1 MGIYYYKL
9 WDMLESRNI
18 TQRELIENLHLSTA
32 TLTKM
37 RKNQTVSMETIDLIR
52 EYLGCDYGDMITAE
66 PMAEGVEFNWQGE
79 GVATKTNEV
88 YRIALIEYME
98 TQSLT
103 PQTVADIT
111 TLSLNTV
118 KSFIKGKTLSSRS
131 LVKLMRLG
139 NVYNARVG
147 ELLTEYD
154 VKDKVY
160 CIHTWG
166 RRKCCFAYVPAFNS
180 DTGKYE
186 PHCNLGFPVKPD
198 KNGDVFGV
206 DGCPHPKNSKEYG
219 LAAEKCGFHPRNLV
233 EHIPGKDENN
243 C

>member
-66 PMAEGVEFNWQGE
+66 PMAEGVEFNWQEE

-139 NVYNARVG
+139 SVYNARVG

-160 CIHTWG
+160 CNHTWG

>member
-1 MGIYYYKL
+1 
-9 WDMLESRNI
+9 
-18 TQRELIENLHLSTA
+18 
-32 TLTKM
+32 
-37 RKNQTVSMETIDLIR
+37 
-52 EYLGCDYGDMITAE
+52 MITAE

-139 NVYNARVG
+139 SVYNARVG

-160 CIHTWG
+160 CNHTWG
-166 RRKCCFAYVPAFNS
+166 RRKC
-180 DTGKYE
+180 
-186 PHCNLGFPVKPD
+186 
-198 KNGDVFGV
+198 
-206 DGCPHPKNSKEYG
+206 
-219 LAAEKCGFHPRNLV
+219 
-233 EHIPGKDENN
+233 
-243 C
+243 

>member
-9 WDMLESRNI
+9 WDMLENRNI

-66 PMAEGVEFNWQGE
+66 PMAEGVEFSWQKE
-79 GVATKTNEV
+79 YIAAKANEV
-88 YRIALIEYME
+88 YRIALMEYME
-98 TQSLT
+98 TQALP
-103 PQTVADIT
+103 PQAIADT
-111 TLSLNTV
+111 TALSLNTV
-118 KSFIKGKTLSSRS
+118 KGFIKGKTLSSRS

-154 VKDKVY
+154 VKDKAL
-160 CIHTWG
+160 CNHSWG

-198 KNGDVFGV
+198 KNGDVSGA

-219 LAAEKCGFHPRNLV
+219 LAVEKCGFHPRNPV
-233 EHIPGKDENN
+233 EHIPAKDENH

>member
-139 NVYNARVG
+139 SVYNARVG

-154 VKDKVY
+154 VRIRSTATILGAGENAVLLMSQLL
-160 CIHTWG
+160 IRIRASMNHTAIW
-166 RRKCCFAYVPAFNS
+166 
-180 DTGKYE
+180 
-186 PHCNLGFPVKPD
+186 
-198 KNGDVFGV
+198 VFRS
-206 DGCPHPKNSKEYG
+206 NQIRTEMFSE
-219 LAAEKCGFHPRNLV
+219 
-233 EHIPGKDENN
+233 
-243 C
+243 